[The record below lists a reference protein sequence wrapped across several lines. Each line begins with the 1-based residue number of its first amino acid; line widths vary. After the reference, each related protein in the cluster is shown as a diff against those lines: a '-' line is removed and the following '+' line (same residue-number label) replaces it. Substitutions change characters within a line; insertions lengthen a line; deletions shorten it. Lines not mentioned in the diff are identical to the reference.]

1 MSGDPRVPVIII
13 IIYYLSPFTILCTCA
28 CSFLVAYFQSSKGL
42 AFCFCLEPHLKSD
55 HGVGTVW
62 GSCVKG
68 QNNLEAKGVGNLDL
82 TDVLTLTYTFLFFL
96 TVCILR
102 CLLCVHCLI
111 GTTSMENL
119 LQVGL
124 AEAYLISNACKC
136 NFCQHL
142 KKVCEV

>member
-42 AFCFCLEPHLKSD
+42 AFCFCLELHLKSD

-82 TDVLTLTYTFLFFL
+82 TDVLTLTCTFIFIFN
-96 TVCILR
+96 
-102 CLLCVHCLI
+102 CVHSSLSVMCPLSNRDHQY
-111 GTTSMENL
+111 GEFTSG
-119 LQVGL
+119 GL
-124 AEAYLISNACKC
+124 S
-136 NFCQHL
+136 
-142 KKVCEV
+142 